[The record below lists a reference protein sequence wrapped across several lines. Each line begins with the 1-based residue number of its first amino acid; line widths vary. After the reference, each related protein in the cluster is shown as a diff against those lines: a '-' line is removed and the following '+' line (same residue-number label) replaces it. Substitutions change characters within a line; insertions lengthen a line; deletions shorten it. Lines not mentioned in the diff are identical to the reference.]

1 MVATL
6 GPLGSH
12 FAGRQRDGAVAEGL
26 EGRGTPCSAEM
37 TGVMGQTEGG
47 RRSSKSDSGSRT
59 LEADGVAWAWAWGLE
74 ELAGVRPSAP
84 VGGRTGVLPPLWDV
98 DRGAGVVA
106 TGFRCVGAA
115 RVLLLPPL
123 VGVGR
128 LGVTGSLGM

>member
-6 GPLGSH
+6 GPLGSLS
-12 FAGRQRDGAVAEGL
+12 AGRQRDGAVAEGL

-59 LEADGVAWAWAWGLE
+59 LEADGVAWGLE

-106 TGFRCVGAA
+106 TGFRCAGAA

-128 LGVTGSLGM
+128 LGVRGSLGM